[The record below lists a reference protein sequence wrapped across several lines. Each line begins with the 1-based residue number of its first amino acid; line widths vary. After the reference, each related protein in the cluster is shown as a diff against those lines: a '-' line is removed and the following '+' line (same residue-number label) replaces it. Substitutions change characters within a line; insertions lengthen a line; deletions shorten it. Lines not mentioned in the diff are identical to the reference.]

1 MRKDL
6 RMTATVVALMS
17 AIAIAG
23 CNTVHG
29 MGQDVQA
36 GGSAV
41 STAAAETQASMQDG
55 AAPIMSDT
63 GYAGESMAGS
73 ARIDIAS
80 ARARALNERPGEV
93 TSQSL
98 ERREGGSGLRYS
110 FDIRSDSVTYEVGV
124 DAGSGAIL
132 ENRRNG

>member
-1 MRKDL
+1 MRKYL
-6 RMTATVVALMS
+6 RVT
-17 AIAIAG
+17 AIAIALTSTLAIAS
-23 CNTVHG
+23 CNTVQG

-41 STAAAETQASMQDG
+41 SSAAAETQASMQNN
-55 AAPIMSDT
+55 AAPGDT
-63 GYAGESMAGS
+63 GYVGENMAGE

-98 ERREGGSGLRYS
+98 QRRYGGSGLRYS
-110 FDIRSDSVTYEVGV
+110 FDILSDHVNYEVGV
-124 DAGSGAIL
+124 DAMSGAIL
-132 ENRRNG
+132 QNRRVS